1 MNFPARENGMS
12 QPVPYEFQN
21 RQELIER
28 LRDGKADI
36 GKWFAERKE
45 SLEDI
50 VRHSVASNTFRAIQR
65 LPQKPSIVFRTWA
78 SEESM
83 RPTFIGELE
92 AVRSQAEFDGWLR
105 QFSDKL
111 NDTWQK
117 QMGQA
122 MPFGPRRKLPN
133 LLMKEVVLW
142 TGLSNGQRTNLI
154 QWLHVPLDSYT
165 LVGIRNCI
173 ENPKIPKRATMGFV
187 ASETV
192 YDQIQL
198 AIRKIAAE
206 AKVPAIYF
214 DNLAWNSKH

>member
-1 MNFPARENGMS
+1 MS
-12 QPVPYEFQN
+12 PSSHYKFEDLQQ
-21 RQELIER
+21 LIER
-28 LRDGKADI
+28 LRDGKAEI
-36 GKWFAERKE
+36 EKWFAERKE
-45 SLEDI
+45 SLEAI
-50 VRHSVASNTFRAIQR
+50 VRHSVAGNTFRALQR
-65 LPQKPSIVFRTWA
+65 LPQKPSIVFRRWA
-78 SEESM
+78 SEETM

-92 AVRSQAEFDGWLR
+92 AIRSQADYDGWLR

-117 QMGQA
+117 RMGQA

-165 LVGIRNCI
+165 LVGIRKCI

-192 YDQIQL
+192 YDQIQNS
-198 AIRKIAAE
+198 IRDIAGQAE
-206 AKVPAIYF
+206 VPAIYF

>member
-1 MNFPARENGMS
+1 MS

-21 RQELIER
+21 RRELIER
-28 LRDGKADI
+28 LLHGKTEYE
-36 GKWFAERKE
+36 KWFAERKE
-45 SLEDI
+45 SLEEI
-50 VRHSVASNTFRAIQR
+50 VRHSVAGNTFRAFQR

-78 SEESM
+78 SEECM
-83 RPTFIGELE
+83 RPSFIGELE
-92 AVRSQAEFDGWLR
+92 SVRSQTDYDGWLSL
-105 QFSDKL
+105 FSDKL

-117 QMGQA
+117 HMDQS